1 MYVALVPYSP
11 PTDSP
16 RNRRASNS
24 NAGAHVP
31 IVSYPGR
38 QAITS
43 EPTHIMHTEM
53 SMDVL
58 RPFLSAILPN
68 SHPPMGRIRN
78 PAAKRLRFAEA
89 ALWCSLTGK
98 DMRKVE

>member
-16 RNRRASNS
+16 WNRRASSN

-78 PAAKRLRFAEA
+78 PAAKTPAVCRSCVVVFPD
-89 ALWCSLTGK
+89 GK
-98 DMRKVE
+98 KICAK